1 MVSHGESDTEY
12 MHIIQ
17 FILSQYV
24 FSQNISVK
32 MAKMKPQMGQNH
44 FTDIRIHSG
53 PNFSTDFSSVSKMAI
68 EATRFE
74 GIAEKRC
81 LSAQP

>member
-32 MAKMKPQMGQNH
+32 MAKMKPQMGQHH
-44 FTDIRIHSG
+44 FTDFH
-53 PNFSTDFSSVSKMAI
+53 
-68 EATRFE
+68 
-74 GIAEKRC
+74 
-81 LSAQP
+81 LSITTHYTERLIQ

>member
-17 FILSQYV
+17 FILLQYV
-24 FSQNISVK
+24 FSQNMSVK

-44 FTDIRIHSG
+44 FTDIKIHSG
-53 PNFSTDFSSVSKMAI
+53 PNFSTDFSSVSKI
-68 EATRFE
+68 TTEPTRFE
-74 GIAEKRC
+74 EIAQKMC
-81 LSAQP
+81 PSAQP